1 MNVVTDQA
9 QALWLVFLTLPVIT
23 QFAITLLLISA
34 LIAHLFKYTEQ
45 TIHDGPSIFTT
56 AGIFFT
62 FLGIAEGLYGF
73 DPQKIDASI
82 PTLLDG
88 LKTAFIASV
97 VGVGAALSIKL
108 RFALFGLRRK
118 AQGGPTEGATV
129 DDLCYQMIAVHQAL
143 VGDDDSTLLSQ
154 IKLSRQDTNDRLD
167 KLRQSQTEFMQKMAD
182 NNSKALIQALQEV
195 IRDFNTKIS
204 EQFGE
209 NFKQLN
215 AAVGHL
221 LTWQEQYRTQ
231 LSELIAQQTR
241 TAENM
246 RTASDRYAVLVDRA
260 ESFSNVANQLS
271 TLLQGL
277 DLQRTQLEGSLKSL
291 AHLLT
296 VASGS
301 LPQIESKIVE
311 MTEQVTR
318 GVKQNQDEIG
328 KSVRD
333 TGTKIVQLTE
343 QVTYGVKQN
352 QDEMTKAV
360 RDAGLSF
367 QTAVGDLKDLLQ
379 EALQATNSRIN
390 EHMKQIGDKATDQIA
405 KLDLALETELS
416 RSINSLGRQ
425 LTALSAR
432 FVEDYGPLTDKLRM
446 VVQASKG
453 A

>member
-1 MNVVTDQA
+1 MNAITAQA

-23 QFAITLLLISA
+23 QWAVTLLLVSV
-34 LIAHLFKYTEQ
+34 LIVHLFAYNER

-56 AGIFFT
+56 GGIFFT

-97 VGVGAALSIKL
+97 AGVGAALSIKL
-108 RFALFGLRRK
+108 RYALFGLRRK
-118 AQGGPTEGATV
+118 VQTGPTEGATV
-129 DDLCYQMIAVHQAL
+129 DDLCRQLVAVQQAL

-154 IKLSRQDTNDRLD
+154 IKLSRQDSNDRLD
-167 KLRQSQTEFMQKMAD
+167 RLRQSQTEFMQKMAD

-215 AAVGHL
+215 TAVGRL
-221 LTWQEQYRTQ
+221 LTWQEHYRTQ
-231 LSELIAQQTR
+231 LSDLVTQQTR

-246 RTASDRYAVLVDRA
+246 NTATERYEVLVGQA
-260 ESFSNVANQLS
+260 ESFSSVADQLS
-271 TLLQGL
+271 KLLQGL
-277 DLQRTQLEGSLKSL
+277 DTQRTQPEGSLKSL
-291 AHLLT
+291 AQLLT
-296 VASGS
+296 AASGS
-301 LPQIESKIVE
+301 LPQIESKIVQL
-311 MTEQVTR
+311 TEQVTV
-318 GVKQNQDEIG
+318 GVRQNQDEMG
-328 KSVRD
+328 KAVRD
-333 TGTKIVQLTE
+333 TGAKIVQLTE
-343 QVTYGVKQN
+343 QVTFRVKQN
-352 QDEMTKAV
+352 QDEMTKTV
-360 RDAGLSF
+360 RDAGVSF
-367 QTAVGDLKDLLQ
+367 QTAVADLKNLLQ
-379 EALQATNSRIN
+379 ETLQSTNSRIN
-390 EHMKQIGDKATDQIA
+390 EHMKQIGDKATEQIA

-416 RSINSLGRQ
+416 KSISTLGRQ
-425 LTALSAR
+425 LTALSSR
-432 FVEDYGPLTDKLRM
+432 FVEDYAPLTEKLRL